1 MATRS
6 GRRPGDSGTRKAILD
21 AARHV
26 FASEGFDGAT
36 IRKVAAAAE
45 VDPKLVHHYY
55 GTKHDLFVA
64 AIELPADPAT
74 VIEQLVAGPR
84 RQLGER
90 LTRWFLAVMADPS
103 SGSRLEALV
112 RTAATDPDG
121 AVMLRQFLQ
130 AAILIPLAG
139 RLDVPDAELR
149 VALAQSQLV
158 GLLLARQIIGVD
170 ALRNA
175 EHDALVAAVAPTVQ
189 RYLTGRVRP

>member
-6 GRRPGDSGTRKAILD
+6 GRRPGESGTREAILD

-26 FASEGFDGAT
+26 FAAEGFDGAT
-36 IRKVAAAAE
+36 IRKVAAAAW
-45 VDPKLVHHYY
+45 VDPKLVHHFY

-64 AIELPADPAT
+64 AIDLPADPAT
-74 VIEQLVAGPR
+74 VIDHLLAGPR

-90 LTRWFLAVMADPS
+90 VTRWFLAVMADPS

-112 RTAATDPDG
+112 RTAATGADG
-121 AVMLRQFLQ
+121 AAMLRQFLQ
-130 AAILIPLAG
+130 TAILRPLAG

-149 VALAQSQLV
+149 VALAHSQLV

-170 ALRNA
+170 ALRDA

-189 RYLTGRVRP
+189 RYLTGRVRQ

>member
-6 GRRPGDSGTRKAILD
+6 GRRPGESGTREAILD

-26 FASEGFDGAT
+26 FAAEGFDGAT
-36 IRKVAAAAE
+36 IRKVAAAAW
-45 VDPKLVHHYY
+45 VDPKLVHHFY

-64 AIELPADPAT
+64 AIDLPADPAT
-74 VIEQLVAGPR
+74 VIDHLLAGSR

-90 LTRWFLAVMADPS
+90 VTRWFLAVMADPS

-112 RTAATDPDG
+112 RTAATDAAG
-121 AVMLRQFLQ
+121 AAMLRQFLQ
-130 AAILIPLAG
+130 TAILRPLAG

-149 VALAQSQLV
+149 VALAHSQLV

-170 ALRNA
+170 ALRDA

-189 RYLTGRVRP
+189 RYLTGRVRQ